1 MLKNQVAQLEKTVK
15 EKEAIIAQ
23 LNQDLANYR
32 RENVEVKLENKNLKA
47 DNKVIMNHIDR
58 LTKEIK
64 NIQEKKDP
72 LAEREVRVMK
82 SLYQD
87 SLPNIEL
94 KESVRRYEVTCE
106 LKNKIMLEETTDRNG
121 ELKSLIRRLNEEIEM
136 LKR

>member
-1 MLKNQVAQLEKTVK
+1 MKNQVAQLEKTVK

-32 RENVEVKLENKNLKA
+32 KENVEIKLENKNLKA

-94 KESVRRYEVTCE
+94 KESVRRYEVTSE
-106 LKNKIMLEETTDRNG
+106 LKNKIMLDETTDRNG